1 MRNVVYNMDCM
12 KFMKGMGDKSVDFVL
27 TDIPYGEVNERDT
40 RTSTGFRKLN
50 KSNADTPTFTLEN
63 FVNEIARVARS
74 GCVVFCGIGQI
85 SNIYTYI
92 SKYDGTSRLLV
103 LENSNPSPINCQHV
117 YLSSTEFAVWH
128 RFHGGTFNAFYKGN
142 VFRFPAGQSKQHP
155 TMKNVDLI
163 KDLIRDNTN
172 EGDTVFDPCVG
183 SGTTGIACMALN
195 RNFIG
200 CEIDKDYYETAI
212 KRLKSGTQAE
222 LF

>member
-1 MRNVVYNMDCM
+1 
-12 KFMKGMGDKSVDFVL
+12 
-27 TDIPYGEVNERDT
+27 
-40 RTSTGFRKLN
+40 
-50 KSNADTPTFTLEN
+50 
-63 FVNEIARVARS
+63 
-74 GCVVFCGIGQI
+74 
-85 SNIYTYI
+85 
-92 SKYDGTSRLLV
+92 
-103 LENSNPSPINCQHV
+103 
-117 YLSSTEFAVWH
+117 
-128 RFHGGTFNAFYKGN
+128 
-142 VFRFPAGQSKQHP
+142 
-155 TMKNVDLI
+155 MKNVDLI